1 MAWDPTDYKDMLD
14 DDWNDRHEEIK
25 NYLVS
30 LIKGGN
36 HKVANKV
43 VANILGND
51 KVIKDKTFS
60 DIIETGFYMEDI
72 KEIAQ
77 YLMDKF
83 YLTPMGRKRARM
95 KNENKLPITAKLVKE
110 SFNEDTWKE
119 SESQLEPWGKNM
131 KLMDELLDEFEEQH
145 GSLEETSWEE
155 IQLIKKALW
164 LGYNSGKGAES
175 SWKSIPPIRNQEGND
190 VSDWRDYEMG
200 Q

>member
-14 DDWNDRHEEIK
+14 DDWNDRHQDLIEMLDEEFFSGVYVDEMLK
-25 NYLVS
+25 
-30 LIKGGN
+30 KAE
-36 HKVANKV
+36 K
-43 VANILGND
+43 ILGNP
-51 KVIKDKTFS
+51 KVIGDKEFERLVDTQEA
-60 DIIETGFYMEDI
+60 DIEDLA
-72 KEIAQ
+72 K
-77 YLMDKF
+77 YLMDNF
-83 YLTPMGRKRARM
+83 YLTPMARKRARI
-95 KNENKLPITAKLVKE
+95 KNESKAPVVAKLVKE

-119 SESQLEPWGKNM
+119 TESQLEPWGKNM

>member
-14 DDWNDRHEEIK
+14 DDWNDRHQDLIEMLDEEFFSGVYVDEMLK
-25 NYLVS
+25 
-30 LIKGGN
+30 KAE
-36 HKVANKV
+36 K
-43 VANILGND
+43 ILGNP
-51 KVIKDKTFS
+51 KVIGDKEFERLVDTQEA
-60 DIIETGFYMEDI
+60 DIEDLA
-72 KEIAQ
+72 K
-77 YLMDKF
+77 YLMDNF
-83 YLTPMGRKRARM
+83 YLTPMARKRARI
-95 KNENKLPITAKLVKE
+95 KNESKAPVVAKMVKE

-119 SESQLEPWGKNM
+119 TESQLEPWGKNM